1 MVRII
6 YLMVRYIER
15 GIFKKLDDSTI
26 SRPRLFGLFSASGH
40 QKVLRTAKHPS
51 FSVRF
56 YKNRFG
62 KNRLKST

>member
-26 SRPRLFGLFSASGH
+26 SRRFQGKTRKMIEFA
-40 QKVLRTAKHPS
+40 S
-51 FSVRF
+51 FSNFLRYSSYHF
-56 YKNRFG
+56 LIFLY
-62 KNRLKST
+62 